1 MKIISQSENNF
12 SKVNEIY
19 NEQTFIYSNIDVI
32 CIKENYPFENKSKS
46 NASQQKKLNNI
57 LLDFEVKYTID
68 ESIYENLNFIGKI
81 IIPKI
86 GINYPIIDRTSD
98 DLLNI
103 SICKFNGVNVHENG
117 NLSLAGHNNKNNTMF
132 GELDKLSI
140 GDKIY
145 LENIQGLTKAY
156 VVNEILTVNPDE
168 VWVAEV
174 TQLDYPELTLI
185 TCNADGKKR
194 RIYKALLKT

>member
-1 MKIISQSENNF
+1 M
-12 SKVNEIY
+12 
-19 NEQTFIYSNIDVI
+19 
-32 CIKENYPFENKSKS
+32 
-46 NASQQKKLNNI
+46 
-57 LLDFEVKYTID
+57 
-68 ESIYENLNFIGKI
+68 
-81 IIPKI
+81 
-86 GINYPIIDRTSD
+86 
-98 DLLNI
+98 
-103 SICKFNGVNVHENG
+103 NVHENG